1 MVTGVSGGPSTGSA
15 TPAPGATIGITPST
29 HAPLSPSAAFSS
41 GSGIGL
47 GAVKALVLQTLA
59 VGLLLCTAWV
69 SLMQYIGWRR
79 ERLSLMQVQTH
90 IVKATVLMMLVLFV
104 ALA

>member
-1 MVTGVSGGPSTGSA
+1 M
-15 TPAPGATIGITPST
+15 
-29 HAPLSPSAAFSS
+29 
-41 GSGIGL
+41 
-47 GAVKALVLQTLA
+47 LQTLA
-59 VGLLLCTAWV
+59 VALLLWTAWV
-69 SLMQYIGWRR
+69 SLMHYIGWRR